1 LADGSVIGSGVPLPS
16 TGYNPDK
23 HQPGAY
29 GDAGDVS
36 LKAPSILLESGSSVS
51 STALDI
57 GRSGNIT
64 LAGDDVR
71 LRDHAYVSST
81 TDATQLAG
89 RYGIFNPEFE
99 QEVIRN
105 GSITLAGGSVNLAGG
120 SFLKSTTRMPY
131 RLAGNISLTGDKV
144 TVVDGS
150 SVVSNTEPSNMI
162 AAWRQHLGITSAPNY
177 GDAGEVAVEAPSVT
191 ITEKSRVA
199 SDSFTDGDAGSIS
212 IKTDTLDVT
221 DNARV
226 YAGALNAGNGGA
238 IEIDAGQI
246 HLATQ
251 GAIVADVRDTG
262 DGGTVYIKAGEM
274 VIDHGSIYGSTSGAG
289 VGSRVDVDAGELR
302 MVNGGRI
309 ESAAFG
315 PGKAGELDVDAD
327 TIDINGE
334 GEWFDPKDVD
344 AEPSGRMARSGLVT
358 STVAQGDAGTI
369 HLSTP
374 DLNLDGGII
383 GSASDGEGKAGS
395 VNLGVGEIMVL
406 QNDGQVSVRSAL
418 ADGGDIT
425 IQAGGQVLVD
435 NSELSASAKLDGGSV
450 RLNGDGAF
458 LMIDGRITAEA
469 GQDGG
474 NIFVEAPETFVLQ
487 RSRLSANAVYGYGGY
502 ILIVAE
508 GFLPSIETAVTASSE
523 FGVQGTV
530 EIRTPDSDVGSG
542 LVILPSTIVTE
553 EINLAERCT
562 VQLQS
567 RDKSS
572 FVKWGYGGVPSLADQ
587 LYLPT
592 QRFRFSALSGKDED
606 QE

>member
-1 LADGSVIGSGVPLPS
+1 MTHTIKYGVALLMAGLAVGVFTNRDEWDLNYVVTYPGQKLSQAQAKVAKPLVKRQRDNSALVQAQLSPLARAIDSGQPLRLQLPGREPLDFSFRDFPLLADGYRTTIGQADRLDAELRVFEGR
-16 TGYNPDK
+16 
-23 HQPGAY
+23 AI
-29 GDAGDVS
+29 GDDGRVH
-36 LKAPSILLESGSSVS
+36 
-51 STALDI
+51 TA
-57 GRSGNIT
+57 T
-64 LAGDDVR
+64 LALANRSVAGVVR
-71 LRDHAYVSST
+71 LA
-81 TDATQLAG
+81 
-89 RYGIFNPEFE
+89 
-99 QEVIRN
+99 
-105 GSITLAGGSVNLAGG
+105 
-120 SFLKSTTRMPY
+120 
-131 RLAGNISLTGDKV
+131 
-144 TVVDGS
+144 
-150 SVVSNTEPSNMI
+150 
-162 AAWRQHLGITSAPNY
+162 
-177 GDAGEVAVEAPSVT
+177 
-191 ITEKSRVA
+191 
-199 SDSFTDGDAGSIS
+199 
-212 IKTDTLDVT
+212 
-221 DNARV
+221 
-226 YAGALNAGNGGA
+226 
-238 IEIDAGQI
+238 
-246 HLATQ
+246 
-251 GAIVADVRDTG
+251 
-262 DGGTVYIKAGEM
+262 
-274 VIDHGSIYGSTSGAG
+274 
-289 VGSRVDVDAGELR
+289 
-302 MVNGGRI
+302 NGGRI

-315 PGKAGELDVDAD
+315 PGKAGELDIAAD
-327 TIDINGE
+327 TIDIDGE

-344 AEPSGRMARSGLVT
+344 AEPSGRMARSGFVT
-358 STVAQGDAGTI
+358 STVAKGDAGTI

-395 VNLGVGEIMVL
+395 INLGIGETMVL

-425 IQAGGQVLVD
+425 VQTGGQVLVD

-450 RLNGDGAF
+450 RLYGDGAF

-487 RSRLSANAVYGYGGY
+487 RSRLSANAIYGHGGY

-572 FVKWGYGGVPSLADQ
+572 FVRWGYGGVPSLADQ

-592 QRFRFSALSGKDED
+592 ARFRFSALSGSDED
-606 QE
+606 EE

>member
-1 LADGSVIGSGVPLPS
+1 
-16 TGYNPDK
+16 
-23 HQPGAY
+23 
-29 GDAGDVS
+29 
-36 LKAPSILLESGSSVS
+36 
-51 STALDI
+51 
-57 GRSGNIT
+57 
-64 LAGDDVR
+64 
-71 LRDHAYVSST
+71 
-81 TDATQLAG
+81 
-89 RYGIFNPEFE
+89 
-99 QEVIRN
+99 
-105 GSITLAGGSVNLAGG
+105 
-120 SFLKSTTRMPY
+120 
-131 RLAGNISLTGDKV
+131 
-144 TVVDGS
+144 
-150 SVVSNTEPSNMI
+150 
-162 AAWRQHLGITSAPNY
+162 
-177 GDAGEVAVEAPSVT
+177 
-191 ITEKSRVA
+191 
-199 SDSFTDGDAGSIS
+199 
-212 IKTDTLDVT
+212 
-221 DNARV
+221 
-226 YAGALNAGNGGA
+226 
-238 IEIDAGQI
+238 
-246 HLATQ
+246 
-251 GAIVADVRDTG
+251 
-262 DGGTVYIKAGEM
+262 
-274 VIDHGSIYGSTSGAG
+274 
-289 VGSRVDVDAGELR
+289 VDVDAGELR